1 MNFIVTNEAALLYEA
16 GFSCDNGI
24 FLSLGKEKYF
34 LTDGRYTLDA
44 NEGVKGAVVIVA
56 HDIVSRAATLIRL
69 SGAQTLFIDP
79 KEWSVAKWEIIA
91 KKSGAKLISKPSFS
105 PLKRSIKNENEI
117 EILKK
122 AVKIGAECF
131 TRLASKIDEMIG
143 ESEQELYRVAKNIFS
158 DGGARNVS
166 FDPIAVINGN
176 SAKPHA
182 KPSTDVIKK
191 GDLLLVDAG
200 VMVEGYCSDRTRVI
214 EVGSGKDFVL
224 EQKFS
229 NPLHQEV
236 YDIVLK
242 AHDEAIKQARPG
254 MRGKDIDAI
263 ARGVISEAGYGKEF
277 VHSLG
282 HGVGLEIHELPVIS
296 QKSATVLEE
305 GMVFTIEP
313 GIYLAGK
320 FGVRIEDMVV
330 MKKDGVEV
338 L

>member
-1 MNFIVTNEAALLYEA
+1 MNFIVTHEAALLYEA

-24 FLSLGKEKYF
+24 FLSLGKKRYF

-56 HDIVSRAATLIRL
+56 NDIVSRAATLIRL

-79 KEWSVAKWEIIA
+79 KEWSVAKWEILA

-105 PLKRSIKNENEI
+105 PLRRSVKNSNELEIIK
-117 EILKK
+117 KS
-122 AVKIGAECF
+122 VKIGEECF

-143 ESEQELYRVAKNIFS
+143 LSEQELYRVAKDIFS

-166 FDPIAVINGN
+166 FDPIVALNGN

-182 KPSTDVIKK
+182 KPSNDVIKK

-200 VMVEGYCSDRTRVI
+200 VIYEGYCSDRTRVI
-214 EVGSGKDFVL
+214 EVGGGGDFTL
-224 EQKFS
+224 EQHFS
-229 NPLHQEV
+229 DSLRQKV

-242 AHDEAIKQARPG
+242 AHDEAIRQARPG
-254 MRGKDIDAI
+254 MKANELDMI
-263 ARGVISEAGYGKEF
+263 AREVIEKAGYGKEF

-282 HGVGLEIHELPVIS
+282 HGVGLEIHELPVLS
-296 QKSATVLEE
+296 KKSSTVLVE

-313 GIYLAGK
+313 GVYLAGK

-330 MKKDGVEV
+330 MRRDGVEV